1 MAKALVG
8 HMGGID
14 PRVAF
19 ELRRLQQRVRDLESE
34 VLRLRS
40 ENDALA
46 AGVED
51 SRLIAL
57 DVSKEP
63 ALA

>member
-19 ELRRLQQRVRDLESE
+19 ELRRLQQRVHDLESE

-46 AGVED
+46 ARVED